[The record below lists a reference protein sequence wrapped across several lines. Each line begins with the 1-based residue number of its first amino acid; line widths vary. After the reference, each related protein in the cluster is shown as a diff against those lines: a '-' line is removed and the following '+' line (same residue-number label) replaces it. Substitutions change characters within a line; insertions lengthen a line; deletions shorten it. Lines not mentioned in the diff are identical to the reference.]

1 MRSEMI
7 LLRLGFTNLTF
18 SQYKQALVGILA
30 FMVLLFIK
38 RFVFLKRHKSYMYC
52 FVDISLFRMLIIMQ
66 FVFIYDG
73 LYEALF
79 NLT

>member
-1 MRSEMI
+1 MRSKII

-38 RFVFLKRHKSYMYC
+38 RYFFKRHKSYMYC
-52 FVDISLFRMLIIMQ
+52 FVDVSLFRMLMIMQ